1 MAAYLLRRILLLIPV
16 MVGVSILVFLIM
28 HLSPGDPAILM
39 LGERAPQEQ
48 LEALRESMGLD
59 KPLPVQYFNWVSRAA
74 TLDLGRSIRSNRPV
88 VAEIATRLPA
98 TAQLAFVAVG
108 IAVLIGIPVGIVSAV
123 KPNSFFD
130 NITMIGALGG
140 VAMPAFWQA
149 LMFILIFSVTL
160 DWLPSSGRGDAWYYM
175 VLPAITLGTSATASI
190 ARMTRSTMLETINQ
204 DYVRTARSKGLSER
218 IVIHRHAL
226 RNALLPVV
234 TVIGLEFGNLMAGAV
249 ITETIFAW
257 PGIGRLAVEAI
268 RQQDFPLVQGII
280 LTFAVMY
287 AVVNLLVDIFYVYL
301 DPRLRARY
309 D

>member
-1 MAAYLLRRILLLIPV
+1 